1 MAGGDA
7 LFTME
12 SAIDGYHFNQNI
24 WNSRVGERL
33 ECHCKDDDIHD
44 MYTVAIIK
52 SGTRVVGH
60 LPRLICT
67 LCNHFIENHGTIT
80 CIVTGSHRFSANLE
94 RSGLEI
100 PVKLSFKGDDKIIDK
115 VREQYP

>member
-12 SAIDGYHFNQNI
+12 SAIDGYHFYQNI

-33 ECHCKDDDIHD
+33 ECRCKDDDIHD

-52 SGTRVVGH
+52 SDTRVVGH
-60 LPRLICT
+60 LP
-67 LCNHFIENHGTIT
+67 
-80 CIVTGSHRFSANLE
+80 S
-94 RSGLEI
+94 
-100 PVKLSFKGDDKIIDK
+100 
-115 VREQYP
+115 